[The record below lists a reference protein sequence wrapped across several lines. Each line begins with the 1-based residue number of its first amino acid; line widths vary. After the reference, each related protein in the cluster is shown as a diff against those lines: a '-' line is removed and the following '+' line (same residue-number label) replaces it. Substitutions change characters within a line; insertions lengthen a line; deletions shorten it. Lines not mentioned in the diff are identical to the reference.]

1 LAGQK
6 EKESSKKERKGTT
19 TQIRPNIP
27 PRLVACDTLCSDRFP
42 SLCKKKKVK
51 KERKLQKKKKG
62 SEKNR

>member
-42 SLCKKKKVK
+42 SMCKKKESKKRKKVT
-51 KERKLQKKKKG
+51 KEKKG
-62 SEKNR
+62 K